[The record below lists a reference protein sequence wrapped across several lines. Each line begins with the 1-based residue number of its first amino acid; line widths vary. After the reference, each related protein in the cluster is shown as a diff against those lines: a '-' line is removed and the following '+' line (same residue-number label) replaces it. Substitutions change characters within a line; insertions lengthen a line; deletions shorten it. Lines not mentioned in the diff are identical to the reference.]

1 MSGSMHSF
9 QAWHALEACAP
20 QHCHACARPAVRY
33 VKQAKEGEDLRV
45 YAYELPEGVDR
56 ASNLEYELHDVT
68 VTDVRSAPQPFTL
81 QENGF
86 KLERLEV
93 PKDVDWDNEEEVGN
107 HSQGPAV
114 HHLSLCSVKP
124 G

>member
-1 MSGSMHSF
+1 MCS
-9 QAWHALEACAP
+9 
-20 QHCHACARPAVRY
+20 AVRY

-68 VTDVRSAPQPFTL
+68 VTDVRSAPQPFSL

-86 KLERLEV
+86 KLEKLEV
-93 PKDVDWDNEEEVGN
+93 PKDIDWDNGEEVSG
-107 HSQGPAV
+107 HMTAF
-114 HHLSLCSVKP
+114 LSLIPLGALSSWVDCEHA
-124 G
+124 